1 MYVHVLFEMFHT
13 NLKHAFLPTYLSPF
27 HLVSKDYLLLL
38 QCLNFANTS
47 ASFVLW
53 IVTERSH
60 VQVHLAVYFVA
71 CFINCFTCVIC
82 MFFLPLIL
90 SQFQNNIHPMAHVH
104 PSGPGELMFSKTDI
118 RACPK
123 AYTKGSKIAFIF
135 HLCPFSFYQNYFS
148 GSYCFMCKNSFGLT
162 ILRFHRLRLKDQ
174 N

>member
-82 MFFLPLIL
+82 TSYPWYYLNSKITSTQWHMFIPPGLESSYSVRLIL
-90 SQFQNNIHPMAHVH
+90 EHV
-104 PSGPGELMFSKTDI
+104 
-118 RACPK
+118 PK
-123 AYTKGSKIAFIF
+123 
-135 HLCPFSFYQNYFS
+135 
-148 GSYCFMCKNSFGLT
+148 LT
-162 ILRFHRLRLKDQ
+162 QKVLRLHLFSTCVLFLFTKIIFQ
-174 N
+174 VAIVLCVRIALV